1 MQISKKA
8 TVDIGEHKHDS
19 FLAHSTYSLS
29 QSIFFLSD
37 EKQFAH

>member
-19 FLAHSTYSLS
+19 FLAHFYL
-29 QSIFFLSD
+29 FFVPVDFFS
-37 EKQFAH
+37 